1 MMDMNQ
7 EKIGKMIKK
16 IRTDNNLTQEG
27 FANLFGVTYQA
38 VSKWENGKNVPDI
51 SIMKEICSKFNL
63 SLDELLEGETNNKKS
78 HKTMVITI
86 IGSILLIA
94 IIIGVVL
101 LLKKPKEPSFEF
113 KQIST
118 SCKNFDLTGSMAYS
132 KDKTS
137 IYISNI
143 NYCGQENNQVYDK
156 ITCNLYETN
165 DNVSSLIT
173 SCKENSSV
181 TIKEYLKNVNIGV
194 NNYTSICRKYDD
206 TSLYLE
212 VEAYKDEEITTYK
225 IPISL
230 EDNCASSKD

>member
-1 MMDMNQ
+1 MNQ
-7 EKIGKMIKK
+7 EKIGKIIKK
-16 IRTDNNLTQEG
+16 IRMDNNLTQEQ

-51 SIMKEICSKFNL
+51 AILKEISSKYNISLENL
-63 SLDELLEGETNNKKS
+63 LSGEAE
-78 HKTMVITI
+78 H
-86 IGSILLIA
+86 
-94 IIIGVVL
+94 
-101 LLKKPKEPSFEF
+101 KKPKNIIIFIIIIIVVIASIIGIIFGIKKANHHDFEF

-143 NYCGQENNQVYDK
+143 NYCGQENSEVYDK
-156 ITCNLYETN
+156 IVCNLYETS

-173 SCKENSSV
+173 SCQENSSI

-194 NNYTSICRKYDD
+194 NNYTSICRQYDD

-225 IPISL
+225 IPITL
-230 EDNCASSKD
+230 EDNCVK